1 MPCASASIYISSW
14 KSGEGE
20 GNKATGGNAAKT
32 KQNKTKTIQAPEEA
46 VTPRRL
52 HQPRKWH
59 HKPRL
64 ERMRNGDLSI
74 YAVSSVLLL
83 SRA

>member
-1 MPCASASIYISSW
+1 
-14 KSGEGE
+14 
-20 GNKATGGNAAKT
+20 
-32 KQNKTKTIQAPEEA
+32 

-64 ERMRNGDLSI
+64 ERMRNGELSI